1 MENNHKNKQ
10 PETKANQITT
20 TEDDITSLRFF
31 ELNMEYLAKWL
42 LLATITGLAGGFA
55 GALFSKL
62 IRYASSIYRTHS
74 YMKFLLPISGLATV
88 FMYKAL
94 HEDINKG
101 TNMVILAIH
110 SSEPIHKKQGLLI
123 FISAIMSHFGGASVG
138 KEGAALQIGGN
149 LGTLIADAFRLDE
162 YDKKIMIMTG
172 MSALFGSV
180 FGTPIG
186 AAIFPIEV
194 VSIGVMYYT
203 ALFPCIIS
211 SFFGAWVARKMSAP
225 VSIFRIMGK
234 VGALAPEKLVMAVI
248 IGILC
253 AVMSVLFTD
262 LLKNAGKLYNN
273 LIPNPYIRI
282 LVGAGIFTILI
293 SIFSPE
299 YYSGTGA
306 RLIDAALY
314 DYVPP
319 YAFLIKMLM
328 TAVVIGAGFKGGEI
342 VPTLAVGA
350 CFGATLGVM
359 LNLDTHFAASLGML
373 GLFAGMTN
381 CPIASTFMAIEMFG
395 AKGAPYYGI
404 VICLAYALSGYK
416 GLYDAQRFMYGKI
429 KAKYINK

>member
-1 MENNHKNKQ
+1 MDKNNNVNKKSKN
-10 PETKANQITT
+10 EIVSSG
-20 TEDDITSLRFF
+20 DDVTSFRFF
-31 ELNMEYLAKWL
+31 QLNMEYFAKWL
-42 LLATITGLAGGFA
+42 FLGTVVGLTGGFI
-55 GALFSKL
+55 GAVFSKL
-62 IRYASSIYRTHS
+62 VVFACGTYQMNP
-74 YMKFLLPISGLATV
+74 YMKFILPISGIISVAL
-88 FMYKAL
+88 YKMVN
-94 HEDINKG
+94 EDINKG

-110 SSEPIHKKQGLLI
+110 SSEKIHKKQGILI
-123 FISAIMSHFGGASVG
+123 FLSAILSHFGGASVG
-138 KEGAALQIGGN
+138 KEGAALQIGGS
-149 LGTLIADAFRLDE
+149 LGTLFADVFRLDE
-162 YDKKIMIMTG
+162 YDQKIMIMAG

-225 VSIFRIMGK
+225 VSVFRIMGK
-234 VGALAPEKLVMAVI
+234 VGALQPQNLVFAVV

-253 AVMSVLFTD
+253 AVLSVIFTD
-262 LLKNAGKLYNN
+262 LLKKTGKLYARY
-273 LIPNPYIRI
+273 IPNPYVRVV
-282 LVGAGIFTILI
+282 VGAAVFITLI
-293 SIFSPE
+293 SVFSTE
-299 YYSGTGA
+299 YYASTGA
-306 RLIDAALY
+306 ALIDSALF

-319 YAFLIKMLM
+319 YAFLVKMLM

-342 VPTLAVGA
+342 VPTLSIGA
-350 CFGATLGVM
+350 CFGAAIGL
-359 LNLDTHFAASLGML
+359 LFNIDTHFTASLGMF
-373 GLFAGMTN
+373 GLFAGVTN

-395 AKGAPYYGI
+395 SKGAPYYGI